1 MTYIPISIDEKF
13 TKFREQFQPKVI
25 AQMNDVQ
32 FKLVRVEGDFIWH
45 SHEHTDETFLVLDGE
60 LAIDFRDGR
69 VVLKAGDMFVVPKGK
84 EHKPFAAKECRIM
97 LIEPAGT
104 VNTGDAGGE
113 RTAENDVWIEVLART
128 Q

>member
-1 MTYIPISIDEKF
+1 MTYTPISIDEKF
-13 TKFREQFQPKVI
+13 TKFTEQFRPKVI

-32 FKLVRVEGDFIWH
+32 FKLVRVEGDFVWH

-60 LAIDFRDGR
+60 LAIDFRDGG
-69 VVLKAGDMFVVPKGK
+69 VVLRPGEMFVVPKGK

-104 VNTGDAGGE
+104 VNTGDADGGAL
-113 RTAENDVWIEVLART
+113 RAPDDVWI
-128 Q
+128 